1 MTSNRIYVVDA
12 FTDTPF
18 GGNPAAVLPLLHSG
32 ELTDGQMQKVANE
45 MNHAETAFVAPM
57 NGPEADYSL
66 RWFTPTVEVDLCGHA
81 TLAAAHTL
89 WEIGSFP
96 THSSIRFQTRSGIL
110 VAHQEGE
117 DVTLDFPA
125 ETPWEEPLPVLPEFL
140 GTPSFTGRNRMDWF
154 VVLSPGIDIRSLQPD
169 MGQVQALGLRGLIV
183 TTTPPQPTPYD
194 FVSRFFAPQS
204 GVPEDPVTGSAHCC
218 LGPYWAEKLGKPSVL
233 GFQASQRGG
242 SVGVTVNGAR
252 VLLHGKAVTALEGI
266 LKCI

>member
-1 MTSNRIYVVDA
+1 
-12 FTDTPF
+12 
-18 GGNPAAVLPLLHSG
+18 
-32 ELTDGQMQKVANE
+32 
-45 MNHAETAFVAPM
+45 
-57 NGPEADYSL
+57 
-66 RWFTPTVEVDLCGHA
+66 
-81 TLAAAHTL
+81 
-89 WEIGSFP
+89 
-96 THSSIRFQTRSGIL
+96 
-110 VAHQEGE
+110 
-117 DVTLDFPA
+117 
-125 ETPWEEPLPVLPEFL
+125 
-140 GTPSFTGRNRMDWF
+140 MDWF
-154 VVLSPGIDIRSLQPD
+154 VVLSPGIDIQSLKPD